1 MGNERITTM
10 KHNENGTNGQNKA
23 NRGLSRRTFLT
34 GAAVTGLAAAGA
46 LAGCSPKSAVAEADA
61 ADGSAKPEHRWQS
74 QAAADWRTPPE
85 PVDEAKIADGGTFD
99 VVVVGGGQAGTW
111 TARSAT
117 MNGASVC
124 VVEAQPEDSFFYIG
138 GEVAIINSE
147 WAIEH
152 GADRIDK
159 VNFMTNWLVRNANR
173 SNQRLIRNFVD
184 YSGQIM
190 DWSISEIDEVDP
202 DF

>member
-99 VVVVGGGQAGTW
+99 VVVVGGGHAGTQAAL
-111 TARSAT
+111 AR
-117 MNGASVC
+117 
-124 VVEAQPEDSFFYIG
+124 QP
-138 GEVAIINSE
+138 
-147 WAIEH
+147 
-152 GADRIDK
+152 
-159 VNFMTNWLVRNANR
+159 
-173 SNQRLIRNFVD
+173 
-184 YSGQIM
+184 
-190 DWSISEIDEVDP
+190 
-202 DF
+202 